1 MPEKSDLQYL
11 ESECSTVD
19 DWTDLAL
26 QALEEP
32 ADEDYAVE
40 LTGKAKM
47 DCQVPEDYV
56 NLAQFVAEYLLTDSD
71 YLEDLL
77 EQAKDVCFEPMEF
90 AELGNAF
97 TMLGNPDR
105 GLALIYKA
113 IETVDSD
120 DKGDIV
126 RLSHYAGEAGNGEL
140 AEVLEIEASFGY
152 LDATDFQNLAKRVSS
167 SNVEA
172 AKCVAKRAEPYLNTI
187 DDSVA
192 YAKLI
197 VQWYDDKDQ
206 ARRVLENAAMDC
218 EDFEDYIELVQGIR
232 EVLGEPERI
241 DELLEKAAQIAMA
254 GEEFADLAYAWLELK
269 SDRGAALAIFRQAVP
284 DISDRTV
291 LQNIAITAASEFNNP
306 ELALQCYQKIADI
319 ITSPGDLVK
328 LAVNCWETLECHQW
342 GYYYTRD
349 LFDAVKAKMANALD
363 LATLAESVVQTL
375 NDRDMVCAIYRDAVT
390 ACDSFSGLER
400 ILASQHAAFNDAELT
415 LETLDRMKLLAADSA
430 ELVATFTAARFSS
443 QDPEMCRSILVDAEN
458 AAASLADLESVIAA
472 VREFAPDDQAW
483 MSNLEDKLGSH

>member
-1 MPEKSDLQYL
+1 MPEKSDLQFL
-11 ESECSTVD
+11 ESECATVD

-40 LTGKAKM
+40 LAGKAKM

-56 NLAQFVAEYLLTDSD
+56 NLAQFVAEYLLADSD

-77 EQAKDVCFEPMEF
+77 EQAKDVLFEPMEY

-113 IETVDSD
+113 VEAVDSD
-120 DKGDIV
+120 DKGDIA
-126 RLSHYAGEAGNGEL
+126 RLSHYAGEAGSGEL
-140 AEVLEIEASFGY
+140 AEVLEMEASFGS
-152 LDATDFQNLAKRVSS
+152 LDATDYQNLAKRVSS

-187 DDSVA
+187 DDIVA
-192 YAKLI
+192 NAKLV
-197 VQWYDDKDQ
+197 VQWFGDKDQ
-206 ARRVLENAAMDC
+206 ARRLLENAAMGC
-218 EDFEDYIELVQGIR
+218 EDFEDYIELAQGIT

-241 DELLEKAAQIAMA
+241 DDLLEEAAQIAME

-269 SDRGAALAIFRQAVP
+269 NDRGAALVIFRQAVP

-291 LQNIAITAASEFNNP
+291 LQNIAITAVRELNNP
-306 ELALQCYQKIADI
+306 ELALQCYQRTADI
-319 ITSPGDLVK
+319 IIRELF
-328 LAVNCWETLECHQW
+328 NETRL
-342 GYYYTRD
+342 
-349 LFDAVKAKMANALD
+349 KMANALD
-363 LATLAESVVQTL
+363 LVVLVESVARTL
-375 NDRDMVCAIYRDAVT
+375 NNRDMVCAIYRDAVA
-390 ACDSFSGLER
+390 ACDSFSELER
-400 ILASQHAAFNDAELT
+400 ILASQRAALNDAELT

-430 ELVATFTAARFSS
+430 ELVAAFTAARSSS
-443 QDPEMCRSILVDAEN
+443 QDSEICRSILVDAEN
-458 AAASLADLESVIAA
+458 AAASPTDLESVIAA
-472 VREFAPDDQAW
+472 VRDFAPDDEAW
-483 MSNLEDKLGSH
+483 MSNLEDKLGSR

>member
-113 IETVDSD
+113 IEAVDSD

-152 LDATDFQNLAKRVSS
+152 LDATDFRNLAKQVSS

-241 DELLEKAAQIAMA
+241 DELLEKAAQIATP
-254 GEEFADLAYAWLELK
+254 GENFADLAYAWLELK
-269 SDRGAALAIFRQAVP
+269 DDRGAAHAIFRQAVP
-284 DISDRTV
+284 DIFNRTV
-291 LQNIAITAASEFNNP
+291 LQNIAITAMKEFNNP
-306 ELALQCYQKIADI
+306 ELALQCYQKTADI
-319 ITSPGDLVK
+319 ITNPDDLFQ
-328 LAVNCWETLECHQW
+328 LAVKGWETLGDERV
-342 GYYYTRD
+342 YYTRQ
-349 LFDAVKAKMANALD
+349 LFDTVKAKMASALD
-363 LATLAESVVQTL
+363 LVALAESVVQTL

-390 ACDSFSGLER
+390 ACDSFSELGR
-400 ILASQHAAFNDAELT
+400 ILTSQRAVIDDAELT
-415 LETLDRMKLLAADSA
+415 LETLVRMKLLAANSN
-430 ELVATFTAARFSS
+430 ELVAVFTAARSSS

-458 AAASLADLESVIAA
+458 AAASPADLESVIAA
-472 VREFAPDDQAW
+472 VRDFAPDDEVW

>member
-40 LTGKAKM
+40 LAGKAKM

-56 NLAQFVAEYLLTDSD
+56 NLAQFVAEFLLTDSD

-77 EQAKDVCFEPMEF
+77 EQAKDVCFEPMEY

-113 IETVDSD
+113 VEAVDSD

-140 AEVLEIEASFGY
+140 AEVLEMEASFGY
-152 LDATDFQNLAKRVSS
+152 LDATDFQNLAKWVSS

-197 VQWYDDKDQ
+197 VQLFDDQIK
-206 ARRVLENAAMDC
+206 AREILKTAEFYCNTT
-218 EDFEDYIELVQGIR
+218 EDYIALAKGCA
-232 EVLGEPERI
+232 EVLDEPERI
-241 DELLEKAAQIAMA
+241 DDLLEEAAQIAMA

-269 SDRGAALAIFRQAVP
+269 NDRGAALAIFRQAVP
-284 DISDRTV
+284 DIFNRTV
-291 LQNIAITAASEFNNP
+291 LQNIAITAMREFNNP
-306 ELALQCYQKIADI
+306 ELALQCYQKTADI
-319 ITSPGDLVK
+319 ITSP
-328 LAVNCWETLECHQW
+328 W
-342 GYYYTRD
+342 
-349 LFDAVKAKMANALD
+349 
-363 LATLAESVVQTL
+363 
-375 NDRDMVCAIYRDAVT
+375 
-390 ACDSFSGLER
+390 
-400 ILASQHAAFNDAELT
+400 
-415 LETLDRMKLLAADSA
+415 
-430 ELVATFTAARFSS
+430 
-443 QDPEMCRSILVDAEN
+443 
-458 AAASLADLESVIAA
+458 
-472 VREFAPDDQAW
+472 
-483 MSNLEDKLGSH
+483 

>member
-1 MPEKSDLQYL
+1 MPQKLDLQNL
-11 ESECSTVD
+11 ETYCTSVD

-32 ADEDYAVE
+32 ADEDYAAE
-40 LTGKAKM
+40 LATKAKM
-47 DCQVPEDYV
+47 DCHIPEDYV

-77 EQAKDVCFEPMEF
+77 EQAKDVCFEPMEY

-105 GLALIYKA
+105 GLTLIYKA
-113 IETVDSD
+113 VEAVDSD

-140 AEVLEIEASFGY
+140 AEVLEMEASFGY
-152 LDATDFQNLAKRVSS
+152 LDATDYQNLAKRVSS

-206 ARRVLENAAMDC
+206 VRRVLENAAIDC
-218 EDFEDYIELVQGIR
+218 EDFEDYIELAQGFA
-232 EVLGEPERI
+232 EVLGEPEWI
-241 DELLEKAAQIAMA
+241 DDLLEEAAQIAME

-269 SDRGAALAIFRQAVP
+269 NDRGAALVIFRQAVP

-291 LQNIAITAASEFNNP
+291 LQNIAITAVRELNNP
-306 ELALQCYQKIADI
+306 ELALQCYQKTVDI
-319 ITSPGDLVK
+319 ITRELFNVVK
-328 LAVNCWETLECHQW
+328 T
-342 GYYYTRD
+342 
-349 LFDAVKAKMANALD
+349 KMANALG
-363 LATLAESVVQTL
+363 LAALVESVVQTL

-400 ILASQHAAFNDAELT
+400 ILASQRAALNDAELT
-415 LETLDRMKLLAADSA
+415 LEMLDRMKFLAADSA
-430 ELVATFTAARFSS
+430 ELVATFTAARSSS
-443 QDPEMCRSILVDAEN
+443 QDSEMCRSILVDAED
-458 AAASLADLESVIAA
+458 AAASPADLESVIAA
-472 VREFAPDDQAW
+472 VRDFAPDDQAW
-483 MSNLEDKLGSH
+483 MSNLEDKLGSR